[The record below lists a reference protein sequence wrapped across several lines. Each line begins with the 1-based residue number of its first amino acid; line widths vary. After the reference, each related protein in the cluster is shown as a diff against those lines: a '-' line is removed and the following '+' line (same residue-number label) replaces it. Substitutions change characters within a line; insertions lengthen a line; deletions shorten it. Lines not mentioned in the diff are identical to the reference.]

1 MGKNIIGIIG
11 VIASFAGIAASVIG
25 NWADERKTE
34 ILIDEKIEKAL
45 AEKEKDEDEDE
56 EESEDKPEEND

>member
-1 MGKNIIGIIG
+1 MGKNIISIIG
-11 VIASFAGIAASVIG
+11 VVASFAGIAASVIG

-45 AEKEKDEDEDE
+45 AEKNEVE
-56 EESEDKPEEND
+56 EEEEETAEND

>member
-45 AEKEKDEDEDE
+45 AEKNEVE
-56 EESEDKPEEND
+56 EEEEETAEND